1 MYYESALNEDLFGRQ
16 KEGKQIHLFRGK
28 FIFYIAWV

>member
-16 KEGKQIHLFRGK
+16 KEGKQIHLLGVSLY
-28 FIFYIAWV
+28 FI